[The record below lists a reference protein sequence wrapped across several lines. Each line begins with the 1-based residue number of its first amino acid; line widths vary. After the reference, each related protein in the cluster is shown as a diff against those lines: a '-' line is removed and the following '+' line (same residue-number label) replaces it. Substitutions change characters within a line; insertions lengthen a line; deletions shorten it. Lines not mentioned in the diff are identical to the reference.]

1 MAGNVVLHFR
11 LQVHHPDLL
20 EADVLDEIWH
30 TVAFLEWPKT
40 GQRPLISL
48 EGYIDFGFDDR

>member
-20 EADVLDEIWH
+20 EADVLDEIRN
-30 TVAFLEWPKT
+30 TIALLEWSKT
-40 GQRPLISL
+40 GQRPLIPL
-48 EGYIDFGFDDR
+48 EGYINFGFDDR